1 MATHPIYQLYVELE
15 DYKPK
20 IWRRVQVQNNITMAK
35 LGYII
40 MTLFEMQAKLN

>member
-1 MATHPIYQLYVELE
+1 MAAQPIYQFYVELE

-20 IWRRVQVQNNITMAK
+20 MWRRFQVMKGLTMAC

-40 MTLFEMQAKLN
+40 MTIFEMEASH